1 MHCTSIYANACVNH
15 VRGGPEGVDGGGRV
29 VGVPPFPPVQLSQPI
44 KCDGQVTRVGVAG
57 RRRGPVPARLNFN
70 N

>member
-57 RRRGPVPARLNFN
+57 RGAWARPGPFKFQ
-70 N
+70 